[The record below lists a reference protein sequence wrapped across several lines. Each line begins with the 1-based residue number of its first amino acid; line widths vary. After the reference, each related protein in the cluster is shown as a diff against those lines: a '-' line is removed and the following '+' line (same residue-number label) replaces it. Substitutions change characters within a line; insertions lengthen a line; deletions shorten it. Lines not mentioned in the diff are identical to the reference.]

1 MSTYVN
7 YHQTS
12 QVYDKTRS
20 ADGVGIIHRALAES
34 KLPLEKQILVD
45 AGCGTG
51 LFAAAMVN
59 HVQSVEAVDLNPG
72 MLAKAQEKMVS
83 EA

>member
-20 ADGVGIIHRALAES
+20 ADGVGIIHSALAES
-34 KLPLEKQILVD
+34 KLPLENKYLLMLD
-45 AGCGTG
+45 AVRVICSGNG
-51 LFAAAMVN
+51 
-59 HVQSVEAVDLNPG
+59 
-72 MLAKAQEKMVS
+72 
-83 EA
+83 